1 MFNALIL
8 GLIQGLSEFLPISS
22 SGHVTVAEFI
32 LGVKD
37 EPGFA
42 AAIHLATAFAAI
54 YYFRKDIWEILKG
67 LWNFKVE
74 SDAKKLGLNIIYAT
88 IPAAIFGL
96 VVTKLGIDEYFSSPM
111 AIGISAIVFG
121 AILFFAE
128 KYNNSQIDRNAS
140 NLSWINAVIIGSSQI
155 IAAIFPGASRSGVTL
170 STSFF
175 LKFEKNFSAKFIF
188 LISIPITLL
197 ASLNEIVLKQTVNLN
212 LNFLLAFIA
221 AFVSGIIAIKFLLY
235 FINESRLKWIVLYRF
250 IFGLVA
256 IYLAFV

>member
-8 GLIQGLSEFLPISS
+8 GLIQGISEFLPISS

-74 SDAKKLGLNIIYAT
+74 SDAKKLGLDIIYAT

-96 VVTKLGIDEYFSSPM
+96 IVTKLGIDEYFSSPM

-121 AILFFAE
+121 TLLYFAE
-128 KYNNSQIDRNAS
+128 NYINSIPKKEG
-140 NLSWINAVIIGSSQI
+140 NLTLINTLIIGSSQI

-170 STSFF
+170 TTSFF
-175 LKFEKNFSAKFIF
+175 LKLEKEFAAKFIF

-197 ASLNEIVLKQTVNLN
+197 ASLNEIVLKHSIELN
-212 LNFLLAFIA
+212 LNFLIAFLAAFI
-221 AFVSGIIAIKFLLY
+221 SGVIAIKFLLY
-235 FINESRLKWIVLYRF
+235 FINKSQLKWLVLYRF
-250 IFGLVA
+250 AFGLVA
-256 IYLAFV
+256 IYLAITA